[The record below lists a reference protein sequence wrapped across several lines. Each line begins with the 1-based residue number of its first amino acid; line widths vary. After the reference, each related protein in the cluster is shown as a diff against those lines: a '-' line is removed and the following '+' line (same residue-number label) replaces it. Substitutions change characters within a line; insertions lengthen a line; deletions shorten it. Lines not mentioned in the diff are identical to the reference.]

1 MKKTLKM
8 QNEHLSHLLEES
20 QKSDRNGNIISIGF
34 AAIILGLVII
44 ATIQNAE
51 ISKSDKLK
59 LKIESQKEEIDWLER
74 KIQDLKNKE
83 AMQNWCQ
90 ELAEASGK
98 QFYVSFG
105 SCRLEGNEQI
115 RLDNITEISDSIRHY
130 QLGSKK

>member
-1 MKKTLKM
+1 MEKMKKTLKM

-20 QKSDRNGNIISIGF
+20 QKSDRNGNIIIVGFATIIAVLTIF
-34 AAIILGLVII
+34 AAIKVDTLNRRVER
-44 ATIQNAE
+44 Q
-51 ISKSDKLK
+51 
-59 LKIESQKEEIDWLER
+59 QEEIVWYEN

-98 QFYVSFG
+98 QFYVSLG

>member
-20 QKSDRNGNIISIGF
+20 QKSDRNGNIIIVGFATIIAVLTIF
-34 AAIILGLVII
+34 AAI
-44 ATIQNAE
+44 Q
-51 ISKSDKLK
+51 ISKVDTLNRRV
-59 LKIESQKEEIDWLER
+59 ERQQEEIVWYEN

-98 QFYVSFG
+98 QFYVSLG